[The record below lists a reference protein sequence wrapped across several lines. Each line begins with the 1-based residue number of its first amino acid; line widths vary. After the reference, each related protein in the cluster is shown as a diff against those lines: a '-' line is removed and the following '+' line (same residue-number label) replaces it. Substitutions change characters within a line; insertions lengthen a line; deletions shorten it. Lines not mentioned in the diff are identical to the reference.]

1 MYIGNH
7 PVNGDSNNS
16 FKVLDDITSYTLTFN
31 GSSAS
36 LVSVANDTIT
46 NNSHR
51 FITGQRVTYNTTGTA
66 IVGLTAGT
74 AYFIIKEDQNTVKLA
89 LTQSDAINNIAI
101 NFTALGTGSTHT
113 LNIAFDGVNTKFK
126 ATYDNGTKSQI
137 TRAAQLTL
145 SVNGVIQQPQDT
157 ASPTTGFGIDFDSV
171 IVFSTAP
178 ISTDVFWGNLVANN
192 FPTFDIADNTV
203 DSFTGDG
210 TTTSFTLSKEPANNQ
225 NILVTLD
232 GVVQYPSD
240 AFVTRAYS
248 VISNVITFQGAPG
261 NATDIQVRHI
271 GFAGATSSAVT
282 GFYGRTG
289 NVGLTTAD
297 HITVGSLVISGI
309 MTAASFS
316 GTATSTT
323 NIPNLTGAITSSNTT
338 TSLGSFSSSDLRTAL
353 TDETGSGSAVF
364 ATSPTLVTPVLGNAS
379 ATSINVT
386 GVSTLGNTVVGGATT
401 ELVVTGDARITG
413 ILTIGTSS
421 ITLDGSNNQV
431 NVGTGVTIHHTNG
444 VQVGGNTL
452 HSTGLTVNSL
462 NASGVITATS
472 FSGSGA
478 NLTGIAV
485 TENVRTDS
493 LVVSGIT
500 TATGGIQVG
509 ATTSITVCSSFIKN
523 NVVGLGTTTTTGRNA
538 GVSTAAGSLI
548 YNVTTGR
555 LEVYSGTAWQTIV
568 SGLTATGGTITFSG
582 GKTIHTFTASGT
594 FNVSYASP
602 TNNTVDYLVVAG
614 GGGGASGGG
623 GAGGFRTNLS
633 GHPLAGSAFPVST
646 SPGAYTVTVGA
657 GGGGQPVNGSAASQG
672 NNSVFSTITSTGGGK
687 GARIGD
693 VGDSAGGNGGSGGG
707 GGSYSGGTTNG
718 GSGNTPPT
726 SPPQGNPGGGNGG
739 FTSPPYSSGGGGGA
753 GGAGGNATSRTL
765 SGNGGSGSPISITG
779 TTTTYAGGGGGGLY
793 IGGGSG
799 GTGGTGGGGAGGNGV
814 AGTPGSVNTGGGAG
828 GAGVGY
834 VGGNGGSGIVIIAY
848 PS

>member
-1 MYIGNH
+1 MSDIRFNRWLHNSGTGGVFQDSAGNVGIGSSV
-7 PVNGDSNNS
+7 PQTT
-16 FKVLDDITSYTLTFN
+16 LDLGSGNITSHNINST
-31 GSSAS
+31 GI
-36 LVSVANDTIT
+36 IT
-46 NNSHR
+46 A
-51 FITGQRVTYNTTGTA
+51 TGFSGNVTGT
-66 IVGLTAGT
+66 V
-74 AYFIIKEDQNTVKLA
+74 N
-89 LTQSDAINNIAI
+89 
-101 NFTALGTGSTHT
+101 ST
-113 LNIAFDGVNTKFK
+113 
-126 ATYDNGTKSQI
+126 
-137 TRAAQLTL
+137 
-145 SVNGVIQQPQDT
+145 GVIT
-157 ASPTTGFGIDFDSV
+157 ATS
-171 IVFSTAP
+171 FS
-178 ISTDVFWGNLVANN
+178 GNL
-192 FPTFDIADNTV
+192 
-203 DSFTGDG
+203 
-210 TTTSFTLSKEPANNQ
+210 
-225 NILVTLD
+225 
-232 GVVQYPSD
+232 
-240 AFVTRAYS
+240 
-248 VISNVITFQGAPG
+248 
-261 NATDIQVRHI
+261 
-271 GFAGATSSAVT
+271 
-282 GFYGRTG
+282 TG
-289 NVGLTTAD
+289 NV
-297 HITVGSLVISGI
+297 
-309 MTAASFS
+309 
-316 GTATSTT
+316 
-323 NIPNLTGAITSSNTT
+323 TG
-338 TSLGSFSSSDLRTAL
+338 
-353 TDETGSGSAVF
+353 
-364 ATSPTLVTPVLGNAS
+364 
-379 ATSINVT
+379 
-386 GVSTLGNTVVGGATT
+386 
-401 ELVVTGDARITG
+401 
-413 ILTIGTSS
+413 
-421 ITLDGSNNQV
+421 
-431 NVGTGVTIHHTNG
+431 
-444 VQVGGNTL
+444 
-452 HSTGLTVNSL
+452 TVNST
-462 NASGVITATS
+462 GVITATS

-509 ATTSITVCSSFIKN
+509 ATTSITVGSSFIKN